1 MDIVGSKANCP
12 AQWRPAVA
20 APETRNEGS
29 LISLKQSNVTLCI
42 SPTTSCVRHVFVQ
55 IYVEGFRCLDMSGV

>member
-1 MDIVGSKANCP
+1 MDIVGIKANCP

-29 LISLKQSNVTLCI
+29 LILLKQA
-42 SPTTSCVRHVFVQ
+42 
-55 IYVEGFRCLDMSGV
+55 M